1 MLFPKIRYGVVIR
14 MLVRRQ
20 IAERHILIGLPL
32 DGSRTSHAHAI
43 AVQQQARQQK
53 RMVSRLPP
61 AIRTIVGRIDGRQVQ
76 LLRYVGEE
84 PRQVPFGK
92 PLLQRGSQ
100 EKRLIQ
106 RAGSEL
112 EAHARI
118 LTKPR
123 RKGNSSTKKS
133 RYPTKFRRFLSDRL
147 LGHSQN
153 LIDLYAAQLRYD
165 ETYRREWCKKA
176 GLGFEL
182 GELGYKSEAPIR
194 PALVA

>member
-133 RYPTKFRRFLSDRL
+133 RYPTKFRRFLSDRPCPPPVFWAL
-147 LGHSQN
+147 S
-153 LIDLYAAQLRYD
+153 RV
-165 ETYRREWCKKA
+165 
-176 GLGFEL
+176 FM
-182 GELGYKSEAPIR
+182 R
-194 PALVA
+194 PPVSKRLSR